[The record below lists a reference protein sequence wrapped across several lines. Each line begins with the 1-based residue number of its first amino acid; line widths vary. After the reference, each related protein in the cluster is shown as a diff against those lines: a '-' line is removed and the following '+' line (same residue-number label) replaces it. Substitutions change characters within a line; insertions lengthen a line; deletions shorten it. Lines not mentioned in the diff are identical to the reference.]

1 LEPLTGLDGEN
12 LRDHC
17 TDVNLSC
24 SFLLETWVKCD
35 DDKISHITGEE
46 VLKLSGGGI
55 SLVLTLILAIS
66 LNPQLCYPNPNH

>member
-1 LEPLTGLDGEN
+1 LASLLDGEN
-12 LRDHC
+12 LRNHC
-17 TDVNLSC
+17 TYVNLSC

-55 SLVLTLILAIS
+55 SLILTLI
-66 LNPQLCYPNPNH
+66 